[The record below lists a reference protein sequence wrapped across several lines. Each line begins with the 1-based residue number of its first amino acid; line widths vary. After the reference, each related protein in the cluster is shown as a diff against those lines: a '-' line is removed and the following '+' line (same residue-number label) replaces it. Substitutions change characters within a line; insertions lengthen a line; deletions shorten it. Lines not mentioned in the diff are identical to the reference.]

1 MSAMIGTM
9 AIGVGLAAMVAAA
22 LPGPVVPPP
31 AAVSDE
37 PIEMAPI
44 SADSARRRLAAVAA
58 SEAPTAEDLRMLM
71 AISERVQDPSL
82 RALAAYNAGTL
93 AAAMGDDRAVGLL
106 ERADRTAGLPSLR
119 AAARFNLGHAAMPAA
134 DAPEDTVEAI
144 DASITALRRSAE
156 LFRSVLDLEPGH
168 AEAAGNTER
177 VRRRI
182 RELREKR
189 DAIEAREEAMRE
201 LAEQL
206 EQLAE
211 QQEQEAGES
220 KSQAEQGQ
228 SPGESAGERQ
238 QSLNERTEAAEQAA
252 QSGGMDGEGAEAI
265 RQAREAQ
272 ERAQK
277 AIKADDTG
285 AAAEAQEEAAEAL
298 QRAAEKAREGAGK
311 DEPGEGGEG
320 EGSEGEPA
328 EDPAPAPTNGS
339 DGEGSDEATGAQQ
352 GPQIDPLA
360 EALLDKERR
369 EREQRTRYIQRG
381 GRQQVERDW

>member
-1 MSAMIGTM
+1 MNGPTRTTM
-9 AIGVGLAAMVAAA
+9 AMAVLSVWAWNSSA

-37 PIEMAPI
+37 PIAMAPI
-44 SADSARRRLAAVAA
+44 SDDAARHRLAAVAA

-93 AAAMGDDRAVGLL
+93 AAALGDDRAVELL
-106 ERADRTAGLPSLR
+106 ERADRTAGSPALR

-134 DAPEDTVEAI
+134 DAAEDTIESI
-144 DASITALRRSAE
+144 DASIAALRRAAE

-182 RELREKR
+182 KELREKR
-189 DAIEAREEAMRE
+189 DAIEAQEEAMRE

-211 QQEQEAGES
+211 QQEREAGES
-220 KSQAEQGQ
+220 KSRSEQGQ
-228 SPGESAGERQ
+228 SPSESAGERQ
-238 QSLNERTEAAEQAA
+238 QELNRQTEGAEAAA
-252 QSGGMDGEGAEAI
+252 QSGGMDGEGAEAM

-277 AIKADDTG
+277 AIEAGDTG
-285 AAAEAQEEAAEAL
+285 EAAEAQEEAAEAL
-298 QRAAEKAREGAGK
+298 QRAAEKAREGAG
-311 DEPGEGGEG
+311 DGEQGEGGEG
-320 EGSEGEPA
+320 DGSEGEQA
-328 EDPAPAPTNGS
+328 EQPTSAPANGA
-339 DGEGSDEATGAQQ
+339 DGDQTADAEQ